1 MSLWLMLMD
10 GVNFIQITLKF
21 IKFDMTPL
29 ELMIL
34 MVVAS
39 KLSRYK

>member
-1 MSLWLMLMD
+1 MD
-10 GVNFIQITLKF
+10 GVNFIQITIKI

-29 ELMIL
+29 ELITV